1 MRHYTAGETS
11 VFALPFSILLFSKP
25 FLKQRLLFSAQK
37 SHKFLFAF
45 PGNPVPRVFTLTQL
59 HTLRIILPKPRTHTL
74 PSTGLLSPLGNQV
87 MFQANSCSLPAV
99 PQLGHTWA
107 LPPGSWLLT
116 SLCFFL
122 PVGGRARLHGL
133 NV

>member
-59 HTLRIILPKPRTHTL
+59 HTLRIILPKPRTHTYH
-74 PSTGLLSPLGNQV
+74 PQV
-87 MFQANSCSLPAV
+87 YSAPWVIRSCSKPTAV
-99 PQLGHTWA
+99 PFQLFPSWA
-107 LPPGSWLLT
+107 TPGPSHLAPGS
-116 SLCFFL
+116 
-122 PVGGRARLHGL
+122 
-133 NV
+133 